1 MDGSEHK
8 AYSEGLNEIGLGKDK
23 LDKMAKDAKFIVRNR
38 KITASKIVDAYC
50 SAAVKGFPS
59 CRKAAA
65 AIESGGG
72 GLTSKQAVHKKTGA
86 SFLLFLTSVLGWLL
100 AAKTRMAEALGQ
112 LKTPAHGYKR
122 ILIQDSTVIKLP
134 AALWE
139 EFSGV
144 ANKHGKSCNARI
156 QAAYDLVSESFIQ
169 FSIDPYS
176 KNDLSAAP
184 GLKLQDGDLVLRDRG
199 YFMPGEIKRHI
210 DASAH
215 CIYRF
220 KAKTVLIDPQTNKR
234 VNLLEALRGGK
245 SIDAQFFLNNAE
257 RSKVRIAAVPISEKE
272 AGEKRSRLIED
283 SKHSPSE
290 ESLALQSWAIFVTTI
305 PQEEAGFEQLYMFYS
320 LRWRIE
326 TIFKTWKSSLSFT
339 KFTNCSS
346 IQLRAAITA
355 RLIAAT
361 LVTQYVYGCYAPK
374 IQESADK
381 MLSLAKTVEYI
392 ALYPAKIP
400 SLLRELKSC
409 KEGLGNAGKALAM
422 YCCYDKRKRNNFQ
435 QMYQFACP

>member
-8 AYSEGLNEIGLGKDK
+8 AYSEALNEIGLSKDK
-23 LDKMAKDAKFIVRNR
+23 LDKMARDTKFIIRKR

-50 SAAVKGFPS
+50 SEAVKGTPS
-59 CRKAAA
+59 CRNTAAS
-65 AIESGGG
+65 IENGGG
-72 GLTSKQAVHKKTGA
+72 GLASKQAVHKKTGF
-86 SFLLFLTSVLGWLL
+86 SFLFFLTSILGWLL
-100 AAKTRMAEALGQ
+100 AAKTRMIETLR
-112 LKTPAHGYKR
+112 LLITPVNGYKR
-122 ILIQDSTVIKLP
+122 ILIQDSTVIQLP
-134 AALWE
+134 TALWE

-156 QAAYDLVSESFIQ
+156 QAAYDLLSESFVQ

-176 KNDLSAAP
+176 KNDLLAAP
-184 GLKLQDGDLVLRDRG
+184 ELQLQDGDLVLRDRG
-199 YFMPGEIKRHI
+199 YFKPGEIKRLI
-210 DASAH
+210 DAGAH

-245 SIDAQFFLNNAE
+245 SIDAQFLLNNAE
-257 RSKVRIAAVPISEKE
+257 RTKVRIAAVPIPEKE
-272 AGEKRSRLIED
+272 ADEKRSRLIVE

-290 ESLALQSWAIFVTTI
+290 ESLALQGWAIFVTTI
-305 PQEEAGFEQLYMFYS
+305 PQEESSFEQLFMLYS

-326 TIFKTWKSSLSFT
+326 TIFKTWKGCLSFT

-346 IQLRAAITA
+346 IQLRAVITA

-361 LVTQYVYGCYAPK
+361 LATQYIYACYAPK
-374 IQESADK
+374 IRESADK
-381 MLSLAKTVEYI
+381 MLSLAKTVEY
-392 ALYPAKIP
+392 AARFPAKIA

-409 KEGLGNAGKALAM
+409 KEGLGNAGKALAA

-435 QMYQFACP
+435 QTYQFAFP